1 MTQKTPAPLVIPME
15 QVELYPFGDELIARA
30 PQERV
35 YEEVH
40 QGIPAL
46 SSLADATVAL
56 SNRLTKDAR
65 NALFFSAPG
74 ADPGLREVAVEVA
87 LRRREEMAVA
97 QPDLDYLRGQQP
109 AKRQDYETAENDLW
123 MPEPPGAAG

>member
-1 MTQKTPAPLVIPME
+1 MTQKTPARLVIHVE
-15 QVELYPFGDELIARA
+15 EVELHPFGDALIARA

-35 YEEVH
+35 SEEVH

-46 SSLADATVAL
+46 SSLADATVAV
-56 SNRLTKDAR
+56 SNRLTNDAR

-74 ADPGLREVAVEVA
+74 SDSGLREVAVEVA
-87 LRRREEMAVA
+87 LRHREEMGVA
-97 QPDLDYLRGQQP
+97 QPDIEYLRGLQP

-123 MPEPPGAAG
+123 MSKPASSAD